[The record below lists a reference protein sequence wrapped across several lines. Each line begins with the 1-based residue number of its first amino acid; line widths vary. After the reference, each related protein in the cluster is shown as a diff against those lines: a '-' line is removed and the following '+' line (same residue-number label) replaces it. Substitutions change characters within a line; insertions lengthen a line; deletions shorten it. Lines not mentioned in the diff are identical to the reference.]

1 MCTLWRLA
9 SDSPYYPRA
18 IHLVMLRKHSENRRE
33 RDGRVRVGGGV
44 GDGVRK
50 YDDAALSK
58 EKGIFEESN
67 I

>member
-1 MCTLWRLA
+1 
-9 SDSPYYPRA
+9 
-18 IHLVMLRKHSENRRE
+18 
-33 RDGRVRVGGGV
+33 VRVGGGV